1 MARSVALD
9 DRAPLARVE
18 LNTAQTIVAGLATII
33 LVGAALLSLP
43 ISSAAGTSTP
53 FLTALFTA
61 TSAVCVT
68 GLVVV
73 DTGTYYSLFG
83 QLVILVLI
91 QLGGLG
97 YMTVATLMALF
108 VGRRIG
114 LRERIVL
121 QEAHNLYT
129 MGGVVRFTRNVV
141 LITAA
146 IELVGALLLSLRFVP
161 EMGLA
166 RGVYVGIFHSI
177 SAFNNAGFD
186 VMGGFRSLTGY
197 AHDLPINLIMAALII
212 TGGLGFIV
220 LSDLATHRRRLSLH
234 SRIVLT
240 ASGALIGL
248 GVVLIILLEYSNPRT
263 LEPLPPLQQLLAA
276 FFQSVTPRT
285 AGFNTIDI
293 AHLREPT
300 LMLLIA
306 LMFIGA
312 SPGGTGGGIKTTTF
326 VAPMAVIISMLRG
339 RTDPELFR
347 RRLPPVVV
355 YKAVTIAL
363 VAVAFV
369 VTMSTALSFV
379 ERIDFVQALFEVTS
393 AFGTVGLSTG
403 ITPDLTAVGRLLIIA
418 TIFTGRV
425 GLLTVAFALTRRQ
438 QALNYRYPEERILVG

>member
-9 DRAPLARVE
+9 DRAPLARLD
-18 LNTAQTIVAGLATII
+18 LNPAQTIIAGFATII
-33 LVGAALLSLP
+33 LVGAVLLSLP
-43 ISSAAGTSTP
+43 ISSAAGKSTP

-61 TSAVCVT
+61 TSAACVT

-73 DTGTYYSLFG
+73 DTGTYYSVFG

-97 YMTVATLMALF
+97 YMTVATLMALI

-114 LRERIVL
+114 LRERIIL
-121 QEAHNLYT
+121 QESHDLYT
-129 MGGVVRFTRNVV
+129 MGGVVRFTRNIV
-141 LITAA
+141 LVTAA
-146 IELVGALLLSLRFVP
+146 IEVVGALLLSVRFVP
-161 EMGLA
+161 DMGVV
-166 RGVYVGIFHSI
+166 RGLYAGIFHSV

-186 VMGGFRSLTGY
+186 IMGGFRSLTGY
-197 AHDLPINLIMAALII
+197 AADLPVTLVIAGLII

-220 LSDLATHRRRLSLH
+220 LTDLATRPRRLSLH
-234 SRIVLT
+234 SRIVVAT
-240 ASGALIGL
+240 SGALIGL
-248 GVVLIILLEYSNPRT
+248 GIVLIMLLEYSNPNT
-263 LEPLPPLQQLLAA
+263 LEPLSPVRQLLAA

-293 AHLREPT
+293 AQLREPT

-326 VAPMAVIISMLRG
+326 VAPMAVIVSMLRG
-339 RTDPELFR
+339 RTDPELLG

-369 VTMSTALSFV
+369 VTMGTTLSFV
-379 ERIDFVQALFEVTS
+379 ERIDFVPALFEVTS

-403 ITPDLTAVGRLLIIA
+403 ITPDLTTAGRVLVMV
-418 TIFTGRV
+418 TIFVGRV

-438 QALNYRYPEERILVG
+438 QAMNYRYPEERILIG

>member
-9 DRAPLARVE
+9 DRAPLARLE
-18 LNTAQTIVAGLATII
+18 LNPAQTIVAGFATII
-33 LVGAALLSLP
+33 LVGAVLLSLP

-97 YMTVATLMALF
+97 YMTVATLMALI

-197 AHDLPINLIMAALII
+197 AHDLPVNLIMAALII

-248 GVVLIILLEYSNPRT
+248 GVVLIILLEYSNPMT

-369 VTMSTALSFV
+369 VTMGTALSFV

>member
-9 DRAPLARVE
+9 DRAPLARLE
-18 LNTAQTIVAGLATII
+18 LNPAQTIVAGFATII
-33 LVGAALLSLP
+33 LVGAVLLSLP

-97 YMTVATLMALF
+97 YMTVATLMALI

-129 MGGVVRFTRNVV
+129 VGGVVRFTRNVV

-197 AHDLPINLIMAALII
+197 AHDLPVNLIVAALII

-220 LSDLATHRRRLSLH
+220 LSDLAARRRRLSLH

-248 GVVLIILLEYSNPRT
+248 GVALIILLEYSNPRT

-403 ITPDLTAVGRLLIIA
+403 ITPDLTAAGRLLIIA
-418 TIFTGRV
+418 TIFIGRV

>member
-1 MARSVALD
+1 MARTVALG
-9 DRAPLARVE
+9 DRAPLARFE
-18 LNTAQTIVAGLATII
+18 LNPAQTIIVGFAAII
-33 LVGAALLSLP
+33 LVGASLLTLP
-43 ISSAAGTSTP
+43 IASAAGQSTP

-73 DTGTYYSLFG
+73 DTATHYSLFG
-83 QLVILVLI
+83 QLIILALI

-97 YMTVATLMALF
+97 YMTAATLMALI
-108 VGRRIG
+108 VGRRVG
-114 LRERIVL
+114 LRERIML
-121 QEAHNLYT
+121 QEANNLYT

-141 LITAA
+141 LITAG
-146 IELVGALLLSLRFVP
+146 IEALGAVLLSLRFIP
-161 EMGLA
+161 QMGVG
-166 RGVYVGIFHSI
+166 RGVYFAVFHSI

-186 VMGGFRSLTGY
+186 LMGGFRSLTAY
-197 AHDLPINLIMAALII
+197 AQDLPVNLIVAALII
-212 TGGLGFIV
+212 VGGLGFIV
-220 LSDLATHRRRLSLH
+220 LTDIGFHRRRLSLH

-240 ASGALIGL
+240 TSGALIAL
-248 GVVLIILLEYSNPRT
+248 GVALIVLLEYSNPGT
-263 LEPLPPLQQLLAA
+263 LEPLAPLQRLLAA

-285 AGFNTIDI
+285 AGFNTVDVGQ
-293 AHLREPT
+293 LREPT

-339 RTDPELFR
+339 RPDPELFR
-347 RRLPPVVV
+347 RRLPPVVI

-363 VAVAFV
+363 VALAFV
-369 VTMSTALSFV
+369 VTMGTALSFID
-379 ERIDFVQALFEVTS
+379 RIDFVPALFEVTS

-403 ITPDLTAVGRLLIIA
+403 ITPQLSAAGRVLIML

-438 QALNYRYPEERILVG
+438 QAMNYRFPEERILVG